1 MSASALKTATD
12 QSHCQKQG
20 FGDQDCLHGNM
31 YLKKCF
37 CLRFG
42 PKLELEAISC
52 YEGQKILPQWH
63 SSSQLLTITTPNP
76 STVPCCPPQCFGNF
90 CQKNLSPKAGCLAT
104 KKVTMMIMTV
114 RRFEWVFIAS
124 PPVRCHCATM
134 EWGGYSSHPDPIL
147 YMCYSCLAPL
157 ANEHFSAQSEEEEG
171 IHTGRYDSRD
181 G

>member
-1 MSASALKTATD
+1 MKD
-12 QSHCQKQG
+12 K
-20 FGDQDCLHGNM
+20 
-31 YLKKCF
+31 
-37 CLRFG
+37 RFSPIG
-42 PKLELEAISC
+42 TVAHSYSPSSLL
-52 YEGQKILPQWH
+52 ILP
-63 SSSQLLTITTPNP
+63 L
-76 STVPCCPPQCFGNF
+76 STVVHPNALGTFAKKSISQARG
-90 CQKNLSPKAGCLAT
+90 LAT
-104 KKVTMMIMTV
+104 KKVTMMMMTV

-157 ANEHFSAQSEEEEG
+157 ANEHFSAQSGVEEG